1 MENSNKR
8 IIKLLDTIPR
18 FESYSQYNSSLE
30 KVFQDYSFKYLL
42 KHLKEQ
48 KKPKLYSYF
57 NVDEKKPETNNIF
70 KAFGLENKVIDTS
83 NNLLN
88 DEEEKMIKIK
98 TDPEENIKKEPIKIP
113 IIKNKRRY
121 NPQLDP
127 FRYSPN
133 YNSIYKNIPSVKIKK
148 PFNETIH
155 MRNFK
160 LRLKNRNKFKNE
172 NIEDND
178 EIERES
184 PFLTEIGDKNYTSI
198 KNLKNY
204 YINKTDNL
212 KKYKKLN
219 LKTEENDRNNHSLKF
234 DQYVDRKNKKIE
246 VNPNISY
253 LEPYDYQK
261 ARNNSLDFSKMLSRN
276 EELLLNSNNL
286 KGPSIGYYN
295 PNYNYFNP
303 NIRHISLGNDYLKK
317 EKNRKFLI
325 KKLWASYG
333 VKVDYELV
341 DNNILSKTVLKD
353 LNLEKLK

>member
-1 MENSNKR
+1 MESSNKK
-8 IIKLLDTIPR
+8 IIRLLDTIPK

-70 KAFGLENKVIDTS
+70 KAFGLENKIIDTS
-83 NNLLN
+83 DNLLN
-88 DEEEKMIKIK
+88 DEEEKIIKIK
-98 TDPEENIKKEPIKIP
+98 NDSEENIPKKEPIKIP
-113 IIKNKRRY
+113 TIKNKRRY
-121 NPQLDP
+121 NPELDP

-155 MRNFK
+155 MKNLK
-160 LRLKNRNKFKNE
+160 LKLKNKNKYKNH
-172 NIEDND
+172 NIENS

-184 PFLTEIGDKNYTSI
+184 PFLTEIGDNISSI
-198 KNLKNY
+198 K
-204 YINKTDNL
+204 NL
-212 KKYKKLN
+212 KKYKKIN
-219 LKTEENDRNNHSLKF
+219 LKTEENDRNNHSLRF
-234 DQYVDRKNKKIE
+234 DKYVDRKIKKIE

-253 LEPYDYQK
+253 LEPYDYKK
-261 ARNNSLDFSKMLSRN
+261 ARNNSLDFSKMQSRN
-276 EELLLNSNNL
+276 EDLLLNLNNI
-286 KGPSIGYYN
+286 KGPSFGYYN

-303 NIRHISLGNDYLKK
+303 NMRNISLGNDYSLK

-325 KKLWASYG
+325 KKLWGSYG
-333 VKVDYELV
+333 VKVDYELI
-341 DNNILSKTVLKD
+341 DNNKLSKTILKD
-353 LNLEKLK
+353 LNL

>member
-1 MENSNKR
+1 MENSNKK
-8 IIKLLDTIPR
+8 IIRLLDTIPK

-30 KVFQDYSFKYLL
+30 KVFRDYSFKYLL

-57 NVDEKKPETNNIF
+57 NVEERKPETNNIF

-88 DEEEKMIKIK
+88 DEEEKILKIK
-98 TDPEENIKKEPIKIP
+98 NDSEEHSPKKEPIKIP
-113 IIKNKRRY
+113 IIKHKRRY
-121 NPQLDP
+121 NPELDP

-148 PFNETIH
+148 PFSETIH

-160 LRLKNRNKFKNE
+160 LRLKNKNKYRKQNMKNSE
-172 NIEDND
+172 V
-178 EIERES
+178 ERES
-184 PFLTEIGDKNYTSI
+184 PFLTEIGDKTISSI
-198 KNLKNY
+198 KNMKNY
-204 YINKTDNL
+204 YINKSDNL
-212 KKYKKLN
+212 ETYKKIS

-234 DQYVDRKNKKIE
+234 DKYVDRKNKKIE

-276 EELLLNSNNL
+276 EDLLLNLNNI
-286 KGPSIGYYN
+286 KGPSFGYYN

-303 NIRHISLGNDYLKK
+303 KMRNISLGNDYSNK
-317 EKNRKFLI
+317 EKNRKYLI
-325 KKLWASYG
+325 KKLWGSYG
-333 VKVDYELV
+333 VKVDYELI
-341 DNNILSKTVLKD
+341 DNNKLSKTSLKD
-353 LNLEKLK
+353 FNL

>member
-1 MENSNKR
+1 MESSNKK
-8 IIKLLDTIPR
+8 IIRLLDTIPK

-70 KAFGLENKVIDTS
+70 KAFGLENKIIDTS
-83 NNLLN
+83 DNLLN
-88 DEEEKMIKIK
+88 DEEEKIIKIK
-98 TDPEENIKKEPIKIP
+98 NDSEENIPKKEPIKIP
-113 IIKNKRRY
+113 TIKNKRRY
-121 NPQLDP
+121 NPELDP

-155 MRNFK
+155 MKNLK
-160 LRLKNRNKFKNE
+160 LRLKNKNKYKNH
-172 NIEDND
+172 NIENS

-184 PFLTEIGDKNYTSI
+184 PFLTEIGDNISSI
-198 KNLKNY
+198 K
-204 YINKTDNL
+204 NL
-212 KKYKKLN
+212 KKYKKIN
-219 LKTEENDRNNHSLKF
+219 LKTEENDRNNHSLRF
-234 DQYVDRKNKKIE
+234 DKYVDRKIKKIE

-253 LEPYDYQK
+253 LEPYDYKK
-261 ARNNSLDFSKMLSRN
+261 ARNNSLDFSKMQSRN
-276 EELLLNSNNL
+276 EDLLLNLNNI
-286 KGPSIGYYN
+286 KGPSFGYYN

-303 NIRHISLGNDYLKK
+303 NMRNISLGNDYSLK

-325 KKLWASYG
+325 KKLWGSYG
-333 VKVDYELV
+333 VKVDYELI
-341 DNNILSKTVLKD
+341 DNNKLSKTILKD
-353 LNLEKLK
+353 LNL

>member
-8 IIKLLDTIPR
+8 IIKLLDTIPK

-57 NVDEKKPETNNIF
+57 NVDEKKQETNNIF
-70 KAFGLENKVIDTS
+70 KAFGLENKGIDTS

-98 TDPEENIKKEPIKIP
+98 PDSEENIKKEPIKIP

-172 NIEDND
+172 NIEEND

-184 PFLTEIGDKNYTSI
+184 PFLTEIGAVLT
-198 KNLKNY
+198 
-204 YINKTDNL
+204 
-212 KKYKKLN
+212 
-219 LKTEENDRNNHSLKF
+219 
-234 DQYVDRKNKKIE
+234 
-246 VNPNISY
+246 
-253 LEPYDYQK
+253 
-261 ARNNSLDFSKMLSRN
+261 ANSV
-276 EELLLNSNNL
+276 
-286 KGPSIGYYN
+286 
-295 PNYNYFNP
+295 
-303 NIRHISLGNDYLKK
+303 
-317 EKNRKFLI
+317 
-325 KKLWASYG
+325 A
-333 VKVDYELV
+333 
-341 DNNILSKTVLKD
+341 
-353 LNLEKLK
+353 